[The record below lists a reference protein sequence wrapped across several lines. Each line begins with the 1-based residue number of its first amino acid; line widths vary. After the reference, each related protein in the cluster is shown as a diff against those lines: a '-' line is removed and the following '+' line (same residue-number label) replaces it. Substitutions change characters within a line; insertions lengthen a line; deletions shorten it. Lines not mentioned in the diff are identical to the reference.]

1 MNDHYFT
8 SKPRARHNRKEF
20 TAELRG
26 KTYIFQTDAGVF
38 SKDEIDLGSRILIDS
53 LDLKQGD
60 TVLDLGCGY
69 GPIGIAAADLVGP
82 SGRVYLI
89 DVNERACELARE
101 NLAKNGIRHAEV
113 LVSDELGALP
123 HDLQFD
129 WVLSNPPIRAG
140 KAVVYQLLTDAYHRL
155 RPGGCLMAVI
165 RTKQGAKSLE
175 TYLRDLA
182 GNCETVAKKAGFRVL
197 KCCKQLHT

>member
-26 KTYIFQTDAGVF
+26 KTYISQTDAGVF

-69 GPIGIAAADLVGP
+69 GPIGIAATDLVGP

-113 LVSDELGALP
+113 LVSDGLGALP

-129 WVLSNPPIRAG
+129 
-140 KAVVYQLLTDAYHRL
+140 
-155 RPGGCLMAVI
+155 
-165 RTKQGAKSLE
+165 
-175 TYLRDLA
+175 
-182 GNCETVAKKAGFRVL
+182 
-197 KCCKQLHT
+197 